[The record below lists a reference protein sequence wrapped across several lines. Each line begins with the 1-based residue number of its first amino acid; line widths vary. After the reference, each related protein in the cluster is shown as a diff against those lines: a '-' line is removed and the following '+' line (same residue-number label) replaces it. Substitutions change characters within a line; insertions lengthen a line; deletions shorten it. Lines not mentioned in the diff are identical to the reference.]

1 MHCKHSILYPI
12 APFIRCTAQ
21 FDNPTKA
28 YPELTRLA
36 KIATRMGAE
45 LELTGH
51 TDNVG
56 TPESNDA
63 ISCAFFF
70 GQHIICLSYHCMLIK
85 L

>member
-1 MHCKHSILYPI
+1 MQTFYPV
-12 APFIRCTAQ
+12 PYGTFYQGTAQ

-28 YPELTRLA
+28 YPELTRFA
-36 KIATRMGAE
+36 KIATHIGAE

-63 ISCAFFF
+63 RSCAFYF
-70 GQHIICLSYHCMLIK
+70 GRHIICSSYHCM
-85 L
+85 